1 MGPSKTTMYRV
12 IEHSPMKRLLALG
25 TVAVATVG
33 ALVLGFALGQNQTVS
48 DRKAITALRAELQQ
62 SQAHIAELEAAV
74 VDAELGVSVQTTA
87 AHALRQ
93 NLTDMHD
100 KNAVVIE
107 ELTFYKS
114 LMAPSSLPQGLQIS
128 ELVIESTA
136 VENSFRF
143 QLLLTQ
149 VAKRRSYISG
159 EVSIDVI
166 GHFVGAQ
173 DVEGVL
179 SLTELAEAAIYP
191 LRFKFRYFQDIA
203 GLLEI
208 PSSYTPQR
216 VLVTATREGE
226 QPLQSSFEWQVE
238 PRRE

>member
-1 MGPSKTTMYRV
+1 
-12 IEHSPMKRLLALG
+12 MKRLLALG

-74 VDAELGVSVQTTA
+74 VDAELRVSVQTTA

-173 DVEGVL
+173 DVEGGALAHRTGRSCNL
-179 SLTELAEAAIYP
+179 SSAVQVPLFSRHCGLAGDPLELYPAA
-191 LRFKFRYFQDIA
+191 RSSDRYA
-203 GLLEI
+203 G
-208 PSSYTPQR
+208 R
-216 VLVTATREGE
+216 
-226 QPLQSSFEWQVE
+226 
-238 PRRE
+238 